1 MSIPSFTRPA
11 FTPQARV
18 AQVPHQR
25 VGTGFNLR
33 SVEQKLNT
41 RLIGDTSAA
50 KALITEIKGMLNRS
64 SLVAP
69 DDVSQ
74 RFSQLE
80 IIIKKVE
87 EGCLSFSGSDNFDLY
102 HVQEKEFLLE
112 ELARLKTQFN
122 TLSN

>member
-1 MSIPSFTRPA
+1 MSIPSFPRPA
-11 FTPQARV
+11 FTPHAR
-18 AQVPHQR
+18 ATQTAHQR
-25 VGTGFNLR
+25 FGTDFNLR
-33 SVEQKLNT
+33 NVEQELNT
-41 RLIGDTSAA
+41 RLIQDTLAA
-50 KALITEIKGMLNRS
+50 KALTKEIEGMLNRF

-74 RFSQLE
+74 RFSELE
-80 IIIKKVE
+80 SRIKAVE
-87 EGCLSFSGSDNFDLY
+87 EGCLTFSNSDNFDLY